1 MAPSE
6 SELVR
11 LVRHAGDDWLAALI
25 GRRPDLARPVP
36 PSLTAL
42 AARAAT
48 RGSAGRAI
56 AHLPVPDLVALEAVA
71 VLTAGR
77 GHVAVAALSA
87 ATGFD
92 TSDAVE
98 RLRADALL
106 LGEDE
111 VALAPGVAE
120 AIGAAPL
127 GLGPSLR
134 ALGAR
139 QDDGWPTTPTALQ
152 GVLAEAPEG
161 ARTLLQAL
169 TWGPAVG
176 TLGTDLPPAARWLLD
191 RHVLHRLSSTEVVL
205 PREVA
210 LAARGATL
218 VRQTPTS
225 PPIPEAQTRTAATVA
240 AEVVAASEQVLRHV
254 QILLETW
261 TEDPPTV
268 LRSGGVAARDIKQ
281 LATALG
287 ATTGHAALVVELA
300 GMLELLGHVQHEDG
314 TTWAPTARAGLWSE
328 SPPQHRWAELVTTWS
343 TSARVPWLAGTRTE
357 KGVLRSAL
365 APELTRTWAQPLRQ
379 RTLAAIAAWPD
390 GAAPHAEQV
399 RAHLAWWTPR
409 SVPPVAA
416 VAAVLAE
423 ADTIGMLGAGALA
436 PPARLLT
443 GLAAPEEIAAAWHA
457 LQPEPVADLVI
468 QGDLTGVVPGRP
480 TPELAALLDASADV
494 EGRGAALTVRF
505 SAASIG
511 RALTHGWSASDLLNR
526 LRAVSVSGV
535 PQPLEYLV
543 HDAAR
548 RNRQVRVQPAAAV
561 LRLDDEETA
570 LALLGDP
577 RLAHLGLR
585 RVGPTTL
592 AADASAMSVHEAVRG
607 TGAAPVLEG
616 ADGLPVPLPRSR
628 TTAVRPVVLG
638 TPPTERPVAT
648 TEAIAAMRAG
658 EERASALLAGVADD
672 GSAEL
677 ELLRAAAD
685 RGALVRIVVA
695 GSGGA
700 TQERVVRPIS
710 VDGGRVRSL
719 DASREA
725 EITVAIHRIVAVH
738 PV

>member
-1 MAPSE
+1 MAHSE
-6 SELVR
+6 SELAR
-11 LVRHAGDDWLAALI
+11 LVRHADDDWLAALI
-25 GRRPDLARPVP
+25 ERRADLARPIP
-36 PSLTAL
+36 PSLAAL

-56 AHLPVPDLVALEAVA
+56 AQLPVPDLVALEAVA

-77 GHVAVAALSA
+77 GHVAVATLSA

-92 TSDAVE
+92 AREAVQ
-98 RLRADALL
+98 RLRADVLL

-134 ALGAR
+134 ALGVR
-139 QDDGWPTTPTALQ
+139 QDDGWPTTPTALRT
-152 GVLAEAPEG
+152 VLEQAPEG

-176 TLGTDLPPAARWLLD
+176 TLGVELPPAARWLLD
-191 RHVLHRLSSTEVVL
+191 RHVLHRLSATEIVL

-210 LAARGATL
+210 LAARGARL
-218 VRQTPTS
+218 VQETPTS
-225 PPIPEAQTRTAATVA
+225 PPLAEAPVRTPATVA
-240 AEVVAASEQVLRHV
+240 AEVVAASEQVLRHL

-261 TEDPPTV
+261 TEDPPSV
-268 LRSGGVAARDIKQ
+268 LRSGGVSARHIKQ
-281 LATALG
+281 LAAALG
-287 ATTGHAALVVELA
+287 STTGHAALVVELA

-314 TTWAPTARAGLWSE
+314 TTWAPTARASLWLESAPQERWSE
-328 SPPQHRWAELVTTWS
+328 LARVWAA
-343 TSARVPWLAGTRTE
+343 SARVPWLAGTRTE

-365 APELTRTWAQPLRQ
+365 APELNRTWAQPLR
-379 RTLAAIAAWPD
+379 RRVLAALAAWPD
-390 GAAPHAEQV
+390 GAAPDAEQV

-409 SVPPVAA
+409 SVPPLAA
-416 VAAVLAE
+416 VTAVLAE
-423 ADTIGMLGAGALA
+423 AEAIGLLGAGALA
-436 PPARLLT
+436 PPARLLA
-443 GLAAPEEIAAAWHA
+443 GSAAPAEIAAAWRS

-480 TPELAALLDASADV
+480 TPELADLLDASADV
-494 EGRGAALTVRF
+494 EGRGAAITVRF
-505 SAASIG
+505 SAASIR
-511 RALTHGWSASDLLNR
+511 RALTRGWSATDLLDR
-526 LRAVSVSGV
+526 LRTVSVSGV

-548 RNRQVRVQPAAAV
+548 RHQQVRVQPASAV
-561 LRLDDEETA
+561 LRVDEEETA

-592 AADASAMSVHEAVRG
+592 AADASAMTVHEAVRG

-616 ADGLPVPLPRSR
+616 ADGRPVAVPRNR
-628 TTAVRPVVLG
+628 VTAVRPVVL
-638 TPPTERPVAT
+638 TTMPSERPVAA

-658 EERASALLAGVADD
+658 EARASALLAGDAGGD
-672 GSAEL
+672 SAEL

-685 RGALVRIVVA
+685 RGAQVRIVVA

-700 TQERVVRPIS
+700 TQERLVRPIS
-710 VDGGRVRSL
+710 VEGGRVRSL

-738 PV
+738 PA